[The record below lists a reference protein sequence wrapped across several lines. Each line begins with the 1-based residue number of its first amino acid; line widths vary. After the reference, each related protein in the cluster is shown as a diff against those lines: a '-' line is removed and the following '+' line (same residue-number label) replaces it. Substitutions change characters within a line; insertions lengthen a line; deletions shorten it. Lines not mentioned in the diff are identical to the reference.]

1 MRLWSVVGL
10 RRMSYLRKETCGWVR
25 FGDLSRLCWGVSVG
39 VHGHGEVG
47 EGIRRAAAALVG
59 SVGCVGASL
68 AGVEATVVSF

>member
-1 MRLWSVVGL
+1 MGALWWPLPPLLGGFD
-10 RRMSYLRKETCGWVR
+10 R
-25 FGDLSRLCWGVSVG
+25 